1 MYEINRLIKMVQE
14 EEPVRHNDTK
24 LLFGERVRHEVGAEG
39 VLIDSLHDNMLTSL
53 YNKMKGIDTE
63 LYGEK
68 AIEDSCD
75 ELSADMVRFESA
87 CESLSSYASNESV
100 KLYSEAKKGNSI
112 KLILMKILAFFKG
125 IPQMIMRFFG
135 KIAAMYRKL
144 KVRSKYLVNRTEFF
158 QSFNDNRLKALMEN
172 KKYNTDE
179 LKGKYNPW
187 LEQHKDKLSK
197 IKLTGDD
204 FKDYKKILSYVVG
217 YLPVKPYG
225 LTKDGRGKVDDQL
238 MNDIFGGS
246 MVNAVFSL
254 ASHAATMKDNNPY
267 DDDGTVSAIQAL
279 GSHLD
284 TFPFLSVSSN
294 TTQSAFDG
302 TPLAGVHG
310 LLSKHLVYVTQLT
323 AALDYSL
330 ADALTLHKRKGDDN
344 ELDSKESVRKLVGAT
359 TKAAGVADKLK
370 ASLTKPTTKSTKA
383 KISDVLVH
391 AIRLQQS
398 LYAIILG
405 DAQNLNYALDKN
417 RYQHGEDGGAPGT
430 IKNWG
435 EVESIIQKTKG
446 KSLGYASIIIE
457 YKYMEIK
464 SLIKVFEEYA
474 PSHDKRNRDVIIN
487 LMGLKR
493 GNIKSTTKN
502 ASLLYDQSVKVDEMV
517 TDFIAGYDGN
527 DNYVH
532 DAINEFVRRSNML
545 HGATLNMSKVTT
557 TLMELIGMANSYRMA
572 LIMDLTYRMQTVA
585 DMFGLA
591 NIILAD
597 IKASVKDEVK
607 STNKQG
613 SQHIS
618 GRIAF
623 NS

>member
-14 EEPVRHNDTK
+14 EESVRHNDTK

-197 IKLTGDD
+197 MKLTGDD

-225 LTKDGRGKVDDQL
+225 LTKDERGKVDDQL

-267 DDDGTVSAIQAL
+267 DDAGTLGAIQAL

-330 ADALTLHKRKGDDN
+330 ADALTLHKRKGDNN

-359 TKAAGVADKLK
+359 TKAADVADKLK

-405 DAQNLNYALDKN
+405 DAQNLDYALDKN
-417 RYQHGEDGGAPGT
+417 RYQYGEDGGAPGT

-446 KSLGYASIIIE
+446 KSLGYASIIME
-457 YKYMEIK
+457 YKYRDIK

-474 PSHDKRNRDVIIN
+474 PSHDKRNRDVIFN

-493 GNIKSTTKN
+493 GNIESTTKN

-597 IKASVKDEVK
+597 IKVSVKDEVK

>member
-1 MYEINRLIKMVQE
+1 MYEINRLIKTVQE

-24 LLFGERVRHEVGAEG
+24 ILFGERVRHEVGAEG

-53 YNKMKGIDTE
+53 YNKMKGIDVD

-68 AIEDSCD
+68 AIEDSYD

-135 KIAAMYRKL
+135 KITAVYRKL

-197 IKLTGDD
+197 MKLTGDD

-225 LTKDGRGKVDDQL
+225 LTKDERGKVDDQL

-267 DDDGTVSAIQAL
+267 DDAGTLGAIQAL

-330 ADALTLHKRKGDDN
+330 ADALTLYKRKGDDN

-359 TKAAGVADKLK
+359 TKAADVADKLK

-405 DAQNLNYALDKN
+405 DAQNLNYALNKN
-417 RYQHGEDGGAPGT
+417 MYQHDEDGGAPGT

-457 YKYMEIK
+457 YKYREIK

-527 DNYVH
+527 DNYIH

-591 NIILAD
+591 NIILAN

>member
-197 IKLTGDD
+197 MKLTGDD

-246 MVNAVFSL
+246 MVNALFNL

-267 DDDGTVSAIQAL
+267 DDNGTISAIQAL
-279 GSHLD
+279 GSHID
-284 TFPFLSVSSN
+284 AFPFLSVSSN

-310 LLSKHLVYVTQLT
+310 LLSKHLIYVTQLT

-359 TKAAGVADKLK
+359 TKAADVADKLK

-405 DAQNLNYALDKN
+405 DAQNLNYALVKN
-417 RYQHGEDGGAPGT
+417 TYHDDEDGGAPGT

-572 LIMDLTYRMQTVA
+572 LIMDLTYRMQTVV

>member
-100 KLYSEAKKGNSI
+100 KLYSEAKKVISV
-112 KLILMKILAFFKG
+112 KLILAKILAFFKG

-197 IKLTGDD
+197 MKLTGDD

-225 LTKDGRGKVDDQL
+225 LTQDGRGKVDDQL

-246 MVNAVFSL
+246 MVNALFNL

-267 DDDGTVSAIQAL
+267 DDNGTISAIQAL
-279 GSHLD
+279 GSHID
-284 TFPFLSVSSN
+284 AFPFLSVSSN

-359 TKAAGVADKLK
+359 TKAADVADKLK

-417 RYQHGEDGGAPGT
+417 RYQHDEDGGAPGT

-457 YKYMEIK
+457 YKYIEIK

>member
-1 MYEINRLIKMVQE
+1 MVQE

-100 KLYSEAKKGNSI
+100 KLYSEAKKVISV

-144 KVRSKYLVNRTEFF
+144 KIRSKYLVNRTEFF
-158 QSFNDNRLKALMEN
+158 QSFNDNRLKSLMEN

-197 IKLTGDD
+197 MKLTGDD

-225 LTKDGRGKVDDQL
+225 LTKDERGKVDDQL

-246 MVNAVFSL
+246 MVNALFNL

-267 DDDGTVSAIQAL
+267 DDNGTISAIQAL

-284 TFPFLSVSSN
+284 TFPFLAVSSN

-310 LLSKHLVYVTQLT
+310 LLSKHLIYVTQLT

-359 TKAAGVADKLK
+359 TKAADVADKLK

-417 RYQHGEDGGAPGT
+417 MYQHGEDGGAPGT

-446 KSLGYASIIIE
+446 KSLGYASIIVE
-457 YKYMEIK
+457 YKYMDIK

-527 DNYVH
+527 DNYIH

>member
-53 YNKMKGIDTE
+53 YNKMKGVDVD

-100 KLYSEAKKGNSI
+100 KLYSEAKKVISV
-112 KLILMKILAFFKG
+112 KLILAKILAFFKG
-125 IPQMIMRFFG
+125 IPQMMMRFFG

-158 QSFNDNRLKALMEN
+158 QSFNDNKLKALMEN

-197 IKLTGDD
+197 MKLTGDD

-225 LTKDGRGKVDDQL
+225 LTKDERGKVDDQL
-238 MNDIFGGS
+238 MNGIFGGS

-267 DDDGTVSAIQAL
+267 DDAGTLGAIQAL

-284 TFPFLSVSSN
+284 TFPFLAVSSN

-330 ADALTLHKRKGDDN
+330 ADALTLYKRKGDDN

-359 TKAAGVADKLK
+359 TKAADVTDKLK

-405 DAQNLNYALDKN
+405 DAQNINYALDKN
-417 RYQHGEDGGAPGT
+417 MYQDGEDGGAPGT

-527 DNYVH
+527 DNYIH

-597 IKASVKDEVK
+597 IKTSVKDEVK

-618 GRIAF
+618 GQIAF

>member
-24 LLFGERVRHEVGAEG
+24 ILFGERVRHEVGAEG

-53 YNKMKGIDTE
+53 YNKMKGIDVD

-68 AIEDSCD
+68 AIEDSYD

-158 QSFNDNRLKALMEN
+158 QSFNDNRLKVLMEN

-197 IKLTGDD
+197 MKLTGDD

-225 LTKDGRGKVDDQL
+225 LTKDERGKVDDQL

-267 DDDGTVSAIQAL
+267 DDAGTLGAIQAL

-330 ADALTLHKRKGDDN
+330 ADALTLYKRKGDDN

-359 TKAAGVADKLK
+359 TKAADVADKLK

-417 RYQHGEDGGAPGT
+417 MYQHDEDGGAPGT

-527 DNYVH
+527 DNYIH

-591 NIILAD
+591 NIILAN

>member
-197 IKLTGDD
+197 MKLTGDD

-225 LTKDGRGKVDDQL
+225 LTKDERGKVDDQL

-246 MVNAVFSL
+246 MVNALFNL

-267 DDDGTVSAIQAL
+267 DDNGTISAIQAL
-279 GSHLD
+279 GSHID
-284 TFPFLSVSSN
+284 AFPFLSVSSN

-359 TKAAGVADKLK
+359 TKAADVADKLK

-417 RYQHGEDGGAPGT
+417 MYQHDEDGGAPGT

-527 DNYVH
+527 DNYIH

>member
-14 EEPVRHNDTK
+14 EEPVRHNDNK

-100 KLYSEAKKGNSI
+100 KLYSEAKKVISV
-112 KLILMKILAFFKG
+112 KLILAKILAFFKG
-125 IPQMIMRFFG
+125 IPQMMMRFFG

-197 IKLTGDD
+197 MKLTGDD

-225 LTKDGRGKVDDQL
+225 LTKDERGKVDDQL
-238 MNDIFGGS
+238 MTGIFGGS

-267 DDDGTVSAIQAL
+267 DDAGTLGAIQAL
-279 GSHLD
+279 GSHID
-284 TFPFLSVSSN
+284 AFPFLSVSSN

-359 TKAAGVADKLK
+359 TKAADVADKLK

-457 YKYMEIK
+457 YKYMDIK

-618 GRIAF
+618 GQIAF

>member
-179 LKGKYNPW
+179 LKGKYSPW

-197 IKLTGDD
+197 MKLTGDD

-225 LTKDGRGKVDDQL
+225 LTKDERGKVDDQL

-246 MVNAVFSL
+246 MVNALFNL

-267 DDDGTVSAIQAL
+267 DDNGTISAIQAL
-279 GSHLD
+279 GSHID
-284 TFPFLSVSSN
+284 AFPFLSVSSN

-359 TKAAGVADKLK
+359 TKAADVADKLK

-417 RYQHGEDGGAPGT
+417 MYQHDEDGGAPGT

-532 DAINEFVRRSNML
+532 DAINEFIRRSNML

-572 LIMDLTYRMQTVA
+572 LIMDLTYRMQTVV

-597 IKASVKDEVK
+597 IKTSVKDEVK

>member
-1 MYEINRLIKMVQE
+1 MYEINRLIKTVQE

-24 LLFGERVRHEVGAEG
+24 ILFGERVRHEVGAEG

-53 YNKMKGIDTE
+53 YNKMKGIDVD

-135 KIAAMYRKL
+135 KITAVYRKL

-158 QSFNDNRLKALMEN
+158 QSFNDNRLKVLMEN

-197 IKLTGDD
+197 MKLTGDD

-225 LTKDGRGKVDDQL
+225 LTKDERGKVDDQL

-267 DDDGTVSAIQAL
+267 DDAGTLGAIQAL

-330 ADALTLHKRKGDDN
+330 ADALTLYKRKGDDD

-359 TKAAGVADKLK
+359 TKAADVADKLK

-405 DAQNLNYALDKN
+405 DAQSIDNALDKN
-417 RYQHGEDGGAPGT
+417 MYQHDEDGGAPGT

-457 YKYMEIK
+457 YKYREIK

-527 DNYVH
+527 DNYIH

-591 NIILAD
+591 NIILAN

>member
-197 IKLTGDD
+197 MKLTGDD

-225 LTKDGRGKVDDQL
+225 LTRDERGKVDDQL

-254 ASHAATMKDNNPY
+254 ASHAATMKDNNLY
-267 DDDGTVSAIQAL
+267 DDAGTLGAIQAL

-330 ADALTLHKRKGDDN
+330 ADALTLYKRKGDDN

-359 TKAAGVADKLK
+359 TKAADVADKLK

-405 DAQNLNYALDKN
+405 DAQNLDYALDKN

-457 YKYMEIK
+457 YKYREIK

-527 DNYVH
+527 DNYIH

>member
-53 YNKMKGIDTE
+53 YNKMKGVDVD

-179 LKGKYNPW
+179 LKGKYSPW

-197 IKLTGDD
+197 MKLTGDD

-246 MVNAVFSL
+246 MVNALFNL

-267 DDDGTVSAIQAL
+267 DDNGTISAIQAL
-279 GSHLD
+279 GSHID
-284 TFPFLSVSSN
+284 AFPFLSVSSN

-330 ADALTLHKRKGDDN
+330 ADALTLHKHKGDDN

-359 TKAAGVADKLK
+359 TKAADVTDKLK

-405 DAQNLNYALDKN
+405 DAQNLNYALNKN
-417 RYQHGEDGGAPGT
+417 MYQHDEDGGAPGT

-527 DNYVH
+527 DNYIH
-532 DAINEFVRRSNML
+532 DAINAFVRRSNML

>member
-100 KLYSEAKKGNSI
+100 KLYSEAKIGNSI

-158 QSFNDNRLKALMEN
+158 QSFNDNRLKALMGN

-197 IKLTGDD
+197 MKLTGDD

-225 LTKDGRGKVDDQL
+225 LTRDERGKVDDQL

-254 ASHAATMKDNNPY
+254 ASHAATMKDNNTY
-267 DDDGTVSAIQAL
+267 DDAGTLGTIQAL

-330 ADALTLHKRKGDDN
+330 ADALSLYKRKGDDN
-344 ELDSKESVRKLVGAT
+344 ELDSKESMRKLVGAT
-359 TKAAGVADKLK
+359 TKAADVADKLK

-383 KISDVLVH
+383 KISDVLAH

-405 DAQNLNYALDKN
+405 DAQSIDNALDKN
-417 RYQHGEDGGAPGT
+417 MYQHDEDGGAPGT

-446 KSLGYASIIIE
+446 KSLGYASIIME
-457 YKYMEIK
+457 YKYMDIK

-572 LIMDLTYRMQTVA
+572 LIMDLAYRMQTVA

-591 NIILAD
+591 NIILAN